1 MESSEVWRKGL
12 GFDFEDADKTDQFL
26 GEKVFFNTPEDI

>member
-12 GFDFEDADKTDQFL
+12 GFDFKDADEADKFL
-26 GEKVFFNTPEDI
+26 GEKVFF